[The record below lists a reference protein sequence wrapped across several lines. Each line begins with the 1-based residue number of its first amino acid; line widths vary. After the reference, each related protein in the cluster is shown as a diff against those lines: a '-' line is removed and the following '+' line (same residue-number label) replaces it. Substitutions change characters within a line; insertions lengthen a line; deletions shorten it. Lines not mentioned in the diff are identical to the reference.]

1 MNLLKMIPGL
11 KARDDSPEGHFRLI
25 VYLTVFFF
33 IAAYGME
40 IGNAAALWKS
50 PVNTEIAKEAFHDFF
65 LVAIGFARAAQVAR
79 DKSNSSGQNSSEGE

>member
-65 LVAIGFARAAQVAR
+65 LFNGRHLPMENTDTQPA
-79 DKSNSSGQNSSEGE
+79 K

>member
-1 MNLLKMIPGL
+1 MSWIKCIPGL
-11 KARDDSPEGHFRLI
+11 KARDDTPEGHFRLI

-33 IAAYGME
+33 LAAYGME
-40 IGNAAALWKS
+40 IGNASGIWTT

-79 DKSNSSGQNSSEGE
+79 DKSAGNSENSNQGG

>member
-1 MNLLKMIPGL
+1 MSFLRLIPGL
-11 KARDDSPEGHFRLI
+11 KERDDSPEGHFRLI

-40 IGNAAALWKS
+40 IGNAAQWWKG

-79 DKSNSSGQNSSEGE
+79 DKPAGNGENSNEGG